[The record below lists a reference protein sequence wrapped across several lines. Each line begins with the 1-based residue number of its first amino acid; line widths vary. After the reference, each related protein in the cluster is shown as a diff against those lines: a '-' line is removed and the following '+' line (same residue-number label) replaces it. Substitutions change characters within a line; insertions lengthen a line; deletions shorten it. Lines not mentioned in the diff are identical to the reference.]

1 MLKKFRFTSKKK
13 DKTVANQLIGKTNSE
28 KLDVI
33 ISEIVSIKKDI
44 IGIKENVKD
53 FREEFNKYK
62 KQDSDFQENR
72 NNNFI
77 ISLLEYNRN
86 TYFTELIPIKNIY
99 TPYSKYALSEIDGL
113 ILYTPNQNK
122 MPKISDELL
131 DRADKVFQASLKE
144 NLSKINTYFS
154 DSYLI
159 IVESKRSISKQ
170 KVDTKLRQ
178 FYEFAHILQTLN
190 SIDMNKVVSEF
201 KNMITYLESSSLD
214 LNAISLLFMFS
225 SDDIT
230 PDIRRYIIAIENGI
244 TKEEYGIL
252 CRNMYASD
260 IYAKHHLTT
269 LISSDNISQ
278 SIKSELK
285 LNKTYEELTHILQP
299 YLKEYDMGY
308 LKDFFTPYEE
318 LEHIFKFM
326 KGKIGVSQF
335 NKAIFP
341 KLLHFEE

>member
-1 MLKKFRFTSKKK
+1 
-13 DKTVANQLIGKTNSE
+13 V
-28 KLDVI
+28 
-33 ISEIVSIKKDI
+33 
-44 IGIKENVKD
+44 
-53 FREEFNKYK
+53 
-62 KQDSDFQENR
+62 
-72 NNNFI
+72 
-77 ISLLEYNRN
+77 
-86 TYFTELIPIKNIY
+86 
-99 TPYSKYALSEIDGL
+99 LSEIDGL

-122 MPKISDELL
+122 MPKVSDELL
-131 DRADKVFQASLKE
+131 DRADKGFQTSLKE

-178 FYEFAHILQTLN
+178 LYEFANILQTLD
-190 SIDMNKVVSEF
+190 SIDMNKAVSEF
-201 KNMITYLESSSLD
+201 KNMITYLDSSSLD
-214 LNAISLLFMFS
+214 INLTAISLLFMFS

-230 PDIRRYIIAIENGI
+230 PDIRRYIMAIENGI
-244 TKEEYGIL
+244 TKEEYDIL
-252 CRNMYASD
+252 CGKMYTSD

-269 LISSDNISQ
+269 LISSDNISH

-285 LNKTYEELTHILQP
+285 LNRTYEELAYILQP

-341 KLLHFEE
+341 KLLQFEES